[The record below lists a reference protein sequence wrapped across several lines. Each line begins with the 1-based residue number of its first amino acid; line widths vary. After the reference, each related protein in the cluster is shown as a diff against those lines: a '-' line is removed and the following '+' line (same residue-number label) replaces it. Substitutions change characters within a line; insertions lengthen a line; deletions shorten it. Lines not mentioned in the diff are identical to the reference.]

1 MNPEH
6 KAIVVITLLAGLL
19 TLAALG
25 MAVLFVAKLVSDV
38 EPAPTTYETG
48 LYVES
53 EQVQQ
58 TIDGKE
64 LQ

>member
-1 MNPEH
+1 M
-6 KAIVVITLLAGLL
+6 KDYIYMIAFCVVAGA
-19 TLAALG
+19 AALFTMFLIG
-25 MAVLFVAKLVSDV
+25 WLVIEFISQHPA
-38 EPAPTTYETG
+38 PAPTTYHTG

>member
-1 MNPEH
+1 M
-6 KAIVVITLLAGLL
+6 KTLIALYITAFVFGIGAIIYIAVGLPLVIQD
-19 TLAALG
+19 
-25 MAVLFVAKLVSDV
+25 MERFNK
-38 EPAPTTYETG
+38 APTTYETG

-53 EQVQQ
+53 EQLQQ